1 MPPRLAAVTRFSGN
15 NGRMFLPDGRNCFFV
30 LKNRNGLETKMH
42 SSEIKAKHHSCITL
56 AQLMCDCRRGGD
68 LRRIFLNSVINI
80 AALMIAGS
88 TIIQSASIM
97 AVEVAN
103 TILPSCDCLAPIDAP

>member
-1 MPPRLAAVTRFSGN
+1 M
-15 NGRMFLPDGRNCFFV
+15 
-30 LKNRNGLETKMH
+30 
-42 SSEIKAKHHSCITL
+42 
-56 AQLMCDCRRGGD
+56 
-68 LRRIFLNSVINI
+68 RRIFLNSVINI

-103 TILPSCDCLAPIDAP
+103 TILPSCDCLAPISRPEDTAKCLTTPAVEVANTILPSCDCLAPIDAP